1 MATGF
6 TRALKRVLRRYR
18 RAEGGVSALEFGFVA
33 APFLWMLC
41 AVFETGLMLFAE
53 YIIENGT
60 AQAGRLIR
68 TGQAQSQAITQGRF
82 RELVCGTLTKVLDC
96 ENRLHVDVRRFP
108 NFQSIDLPHSRQG
121 KVLSPEVT
129 TGARFEPGNPLD
141 VVVVRVFYEWKLFT
155 PGITLLANLA
165 KDRRLLTAATAF
177 RNEPFPTDQSRASPQ

>member
-1 MATGF
+1 MTTGI
-6 TRALKRVLRRYR
+6 LSLLRRYR
-18 RAEGGVSALEFGFVA
+18 RADAGVTAIEFGLVGV
-33 APFLWMLC
+33 PFIWLLSV
-41 AVFETGLMLFAE
+41 VFESGLMLFAE

-82 RELVCGTLTKVLDC
+82 RELVCGSLTKVLDC

>member
-18 RAEGGVSALEFGFVA
+18 RAEGGVSAIEFGFVA

-68 TGQAQSQAITQGRF
+68 TGQVQTQG
-82 RELVCGTLTKVLDC
+82 LS
-96 ENRLHVDVRRFP
+96 
-108 NFQSIDLPHSRQG
+108 QS
-121 KVLSPEVT
+121 
-129 TGARFEPGNPLD
+129 
-141 VVVVRVFYEWKLFT
+141 
-155 PGITLLANLA
+155 
-165 KDRRLLTAATAF
+165 AF
-177 RNEPFPTDQSRASPQ
+177 KSSSAVH

>member
-18 RAEGGVSALEFGFVA
+18 RADGGVSALEFGFVA

-68 TGQAQSQAITQGRF
+68 TGQVQTEGISQSGF
-82 RELVCGTLTKVLDC
+82 KSVVCGALTTFLDC
-96 ENRLHVDVRRFP
+96 GSRLYVDVRHFP
-108 NFQSIDLPHSRQG
+108 NFQSIALPSSRNGDQ
-121 KVLSPEVT
+121 LSPDVT
-129 TGARFEPGNPLD
+129 TAAQFQPGNPLD
-141 VVVVRVFYEWKLFT
+141 VVVVRVFYDWKLFT

-165 KDRRLLTAATAF
+165 NGRRVLTGATAF
-177 RNEPFPTDQSRASPQ
+177 RNEPYTN